1 MSLADR
7 TFAAVIFDNDGTLV
21 DSTGSVER
29 SWVRW
34 AVEHGVDPYA
44 LVGHHGMPAAAII
57 ASVAPHLDAAAALR
71 RIEQLEVDDV
81 EGVIALPGVH
91 DALEALAHAPVAV
104 ATSAT
109 RDLATVRAVEASV
122 GKVAGADEALVG
134 VLVAVAVTGVQGLP
148 DRRGLCLDLRVELD
162 KCEHARVRGAARG
175 VRGPDDGVL
184 GQGAVEPAGH
194 HQVVGPCSSSG
205 ADLRGCLAGSHTEV
219 LEEEAVAVSQ
229 LLQILRRDREPCW
242 VDTSEPGQCPAQRLY
257 ALPRQLL
264 TFLLGQRAPG
274 GVGVAADEPVADPED
289 EGDSRQHPRERRH
302 ETGQLIDERG
312 QLGRLLGGRQVGPAD
327 HLDQERRAE

>member
-57 ASVAPHLDAAAALR
+57 ASVAPHVDAAAALR

-109 RDLATVRAVEASV
+109 RDRATVRLAA
-122 GKVAGADEALVG
+122 ARIAIDEV
-134 VLVAVAVTGVQGLP
+134 VTF
-148 DRRGLCLDLRVELD
+148 DDVELTPSRALD
-162 KCEHARVRGAARG
+162 I
-175 VRGPDDGVL
+175 VL
-184 GQGAVEPAGH
+184 QQH
-194 HQVVGPCSSSG
+194 
-205 ADLRGCLAGSHTEV
+205 R
-219 LEEEAVAVSQ
+219 EA
-229 LLQILRRDREPCW
+229 IH
-242 VDTSEPGQCPAQRLY
+242 
-257 ALPRQLL
+257 RQLL
-264 TFLLGQRAPG
+264 ETQLSESAWN
-274 GVGVAADEPVADPED
+274 ASADLAPVALPKA
-289 EGDSRQHPRERRH
+289 
-302 ETGQLIDERG
+302 
-312 QLGRLLGGRQVGPAD
+312 VGAV
-327 HLDQERRAE
+327 LS